1 LSVIPIEIPPLCER
15 REDIPLLADY
25 FLKKYA
31 RSFGKEIKLDPAV
44 LKVLDIYSWPG
55 NIRELENLMERLA
68 ALNEKGVISIDELPE
83 FVLNQ
88 ASRVHRVLLNIPPAG
103 VDLEQVER
111 YLIREALERNN
122 WNQSQAARF
131 LSITRNTLIY
141 RMQKFGLSVAEAED
155 DKPSAALTNEA

>member
-1 LSVIPIEIPPLCER
+1 
-15 REDIPLLADY
+15 
-25 FLKKYA
+25 
-31 RSFGKEIKLDPAV
+31 
-44 LKVLDIYSWPG
+44 LDIYSWPG